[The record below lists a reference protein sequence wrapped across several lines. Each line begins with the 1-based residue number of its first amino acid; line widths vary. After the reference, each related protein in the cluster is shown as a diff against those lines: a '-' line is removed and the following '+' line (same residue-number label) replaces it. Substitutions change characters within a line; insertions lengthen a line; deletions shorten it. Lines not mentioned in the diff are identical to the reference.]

1 MVQEALIDLL
11 SRFTNCQ
18 YFLTLLKGYDL
29 SFVWGV
35 KSYILLLFCFDDSLQ
50 SQKKKGHCVGVGAN
64 LKVSLFVTPSPFI
77 LGMGSPMRHP
87 CFSKVSPSIL
97 MALAG
102 LKN

>member
-50 SQKKKGHCVGVGAN
+50 SQKKKATVLELVPISRY
-64 LKVSLFVTPSPFI
+64 LYL
-77 LGMGSPMRHP
+77 
-87 CFSKVSPSIL
+87 
-97 MALAG
+97 
-102 LKN
+102 